1 MADIL
6 NISDLGSLEII
17 EIYDYYD
24 QPILFACKNAAGHLY
39 LVVAADEDE
48 QHETWLYMEI
58 SVERLNLIRSGA
70 IDLHDAFVYP
80 ESDCLFQVRFP
91 YDNSTSPQ
99 IESIEAN
106 QVPKDMLP
114 TPGESLNLETEMPPV
129 LSDTEPMSKN
139 NQDLEP
145 ILLDKGTITTQG
157 YLGIGSESTKVNL
170 GFQSVLNYIREHA
183 RSERQKGDLFEQLM
197 QKYFTED
204 PDYKEQFSEVYLWKQ
219 WAATRTE
226 FDGRDIGIDLV
237 AQKHDGGFCAIQCKC
252 YAPDTRISRD
262 DLNSFLATASLPPFA
277 DNTRILVNT
286 GGELGENALR
296 TIEPLGDKFR
306 IIRFRDLENSP
317 FEWPDLSIQAPQ
329 QLTYK
334 QRKFHLKDHQQEAF
348 DDVINGFKAS
358 DRGKLIMACGTG
370 KTFTALKIAEQI
382 AGTEGRVLYL
392 VPSISLLSQ
401 AMREWSE
408 QRGVDHSYIGICS
421 DTRAGDT
428 TEDSSIQELKIPVT
442 THPSEISRALHK
454 PDTGKMTV
462 VFCTYQS
469 LPLIEEVQNSGA
481 PQFDIIFCDEAHR
494 TTGVDKPGDK
504 TSHFVLVH
512 DADRIRANKRLYMT
526 ATPRLYTEN
535 ARKKAADYNVEVF
548 SMDDEDKYGPQFHR
562 LPFSKAVELGEL
574 SDYKVAIFGISE
586 HEVNEK
592 LAGNTG
598 KYGSEIN
605 INDATRIIG
614 CWRALQNPE
623 NKEKDDETLRPLKR
637 VIAFTN
643 RIDESKALKT
653 YWNQII
659 EDALEKLPEDE
670 QPTNFLCETEHVDGT
685 VHALNRKTR
694 LDWLKNENYDDS
706 EDDSDGKD
714 VCRILSNARCL
725 SEGIDVPA
733 LDAVIFYKPRKSHI
747 DVVQAVGRV
756 MRKAPGKQ
764 FGYVILPVAIPD
776 DKDPAAALND
786 NERFS
791 NVWSVLNALRSHDD
805 RFDGQINSIDL
816 NKKLPD
822 SIVIG
827 GGGDG
832 DPDWVGEQL
841 TLMPIEI
848 PVDAILSKIVEKCG
862 DKRYWE
868 NWAKD
873 VAEIFERLVDRI
885 QNLLDNSENA
895 ILRKRFESFHDEL
908 KKTINTSITRE
919 NAIDMMAQH
928 ILTSPV
934 FDALFVDYDF
944 SSGNPVANALDNLQ
958 KDFAEF
964 GLESETRDLQGFY
977 DSVRSRV
984 SGVKS
989 SHGRQEVL
997 SDLYEQFFK
1006 KALKKEAERLGI
1018 AYTPIPLVDF
1028 VLHSVNDVLLEEFG
1042 KTISDEGV
1050 HVLDPFTGTGTF
1062 IVQLLQSGL
1071 IQPDDLGRKYRK
1083 ELHAN
1088 EILLL
1093 AYYIASVNIE
1103 EAFRGQHGRD
1113 SSYEPFNGIV
1123 LTDTFNL
1130 NKSENP
1136 TLFPKERMV
1145 ENNERA
1151 ERQQELD
1158 IEVIIGNPPWSAWQ
1172 KSSADDNQNVEY
1184 LELEERVSE
1193 TYAARTTATLKNSL
1207 YDTYKMA
1214 IRWASDRIVERGI
1227 VAFVTPASWID
1238 GNVDA
1243 GIRACLTDEFNSIYV
1258 LNLLGDA
1265 RIYGEEGRYQG
1276 EGVFGSATQSPVA
1289 ITVLVKNPDAT
1300 HDSCHVHYQDIGG
1313 TLKRNEK
1320 LKVLRE
1326 VVSIRGLNDWRI
1338 ITPNKHYDWVDQ
1350 RSDAFTEFY
1359 PLGTK
1364 ETKAGKADNAIFKLF
1379 SNGYKTSRDKYIY
1392 NFSNDA
1398 CAENAQRMIKDYL
1411 AAIAELEAN
1420 HELKV
1425 KEVARRYTANIQ
1437 WDREL
1442 ENNLKRGKTT
1452 EFDVQYIRKAAYR
1465 PFVKTNCY
1473 ADYTFA
1479 NCKYLQDLIFPDSC
1493 SENIVICVPGTGS
1506 KIPFSTL
1513 ITNTMPDLELINKGQ
1528 GFPRY
1533 RYPKSVST
1541 NRVLVGNDLER
1552 IDNISDTA
1560 LSTFRDHYD
1569 DNTITKDDIFNYVYG
1584 ILHAPSYKEQFAN
1597 DLSKML
1603 PRLPYAPDFRAFA
1616 EAGKSLTDLHL
1627 NYETCE
1633 RFPNLKV
1640 EPRKQDLFYKEKPEY
1655 FLLGTRA
1662 MRFADKNKKDTLIIN
1677 EHVQLSGIPKEAHEY
1692 VVNGRT
1698 PLEWFINRYKITL
1711 PEKNK
1716 GILNDANAWFKN
1728 PRDLITAIE
1737 RIIYVSVESTKII
1750 ENLPSEITDDSNG

>member
-1 MADIL
+1 
-6 NISDLGSLEII
+6 
-17 EIYDYYD
+17 
-24 QPILFACKNAAGHLY
+24 
-39 LVVAADEDE
+39 
-48 QHETWLYMEI
+48 
-58 SVERLNLIRSGA
+58 
-70 IDLHDAFVYP
+70 
-80 ESDCLFQVRFP
+80 
-91 YDNSTSPQ
+91 
-99 IESIEAN
+99 
-106 QVPKDMLP
+106 
-114 TPGESLNLETEMPPV
+114 
-129 LSDTEPMSKN
+129 MS
-139 NQDLEP
+139 E
-145 ILLDKGTITTQG
+145 TTQG
-157 YLGIGSESTKVNL
+157 YLGIGSESTTVNL
-170 GFQSVLNYIREHA
+170 GFQSVLNHIREHA
-183 RSERQKGDLFEQLM
+183 RSERQKGDEFERLM

-204 PDYKEQFSEVYLWKQ
+204 PDYKDQFSEVYLWKQ
-219 WAATRTE
+219 WAQLRAE
-226 FDGRDIGIDLV
+226 FDGTDIGVDLV
-237 AQKHDGGFCAIQCKC
+237 AKKHDDTYCAIQCKC
-252 YAPDTRISRD
+252 YAEDTRVSKPHIDSFIS
-262 DLNSFLATASLPPFA
+262 ASASEIF
-277 DNTRILVNT
+277 TSRILVNT

-317 FEWPDLSIQAPQ
+317 FEWPDLSIQQPE

-334 QRKFHLKDHQQEAF
+334 QRKFHLKDHQQKAF
-348 DDVINGFKAS
+348 NDVINGFKDY

-370 KTFTALKIAEQI
+370 KTFTALKIAEEI

-401 AMREWSE
+401 AMQEWSE
-408 QRGVDHSYIGICS
+408 QRGIPHSYVGICS

-442 THPSEISRALHK
+442 TDPSEISRALHN
-454 PDTGKMTV
+454 PDPSKMTV

-469 LPLIEEVQNSGA
+469 LPIIEESQNNGA

-512 DADRIRANKRLYMT
+512 DAERIRANKRLYMT

-548 SMDDEDKYGPQFHR
+548 SMDDEEKYGPQFHR

-586 HEVNEK
+586 SEVNAK

-643 RIDESKALKT
+643 RIDESKALAH
-653 YWNQII
+653 YWNDII

-670 QPTNFLCETEHVDGT
+670 HPTNFLCETEHVDGT

-706 EDDSDGKD
+706 DNDSDGET

-764 FGYVILPVAIPD
+764 YGYVILPVAIPD

-816 NKKLPD
+816 NKQLPD

-827 GGGDG
+827 GGGD
-832 DPDWVGEQL
+832 PDWNPEQL
-841 TLMPIEI
+841 SLLPIEI

-873 VAEIFERLVDRI
+873 VAEIFDRLVDRI
-885 QNLLDNSENA
+885 QNLLDNPENTKLSE
-895 ILRKRFESFHDEL
+895 RFESFHNEL
-908 KKTINTSITRE
+908 KKTINTSITRD
-919 NAIDMMAQH
+919 NAMDMMAQH

-934 FDALFVDYDF
+934 FDALFEDYDF

-1028 VLHSVNDVLLEEFG
+1028 VLHSVNDVLQEEFG

-1071 IQPDDLGRKYRK
+1071 IQPDDLERKYRK

-1103 EAFRGQHGRD
+1103 EAFRGQRGED
-1113 SSYEPFNGIV
+1113 NGYEPFEGII

-1130 NKSENP
+1130 NKSEEP
-1136 TLFPKERMV
+1136 TLFPKKRMI

-1151 ERQQELD
+1151 ERQQKLD
-1158 IEVIIGNPPWSAWQ
+1158 IEVIIGNPPWSAGQ
-1172 KSSADDNQNVEY
+1172 KDSTGDNPNVKY
-1184 LELEERVSE
+1184 PELEQRITD
-1193 TYAARTTATLKNSL
+1193 TYAEYTTVTNKRHL

-1214 IRWASDRIVERGI
+1214 IRWATDRLKDQAQGVI
-1227 VAFVTPASWID
+1227 AFVTPATWID
-1238 GNVDA
+1238 GYVEA
-1243 GIRACLTDEFNSIYV
+1243 GIRACLAEEFNSIYA
-1258 LNLLGDA
+1258 LNLLGNA
-1265 RIYGEEGRYQG
+1265 RIYGADGRYQG

-1289 ITVLVKNPDAT
+1289 INLFVKNTTDKA
-1300 HDSCHVHYQDIGG
+1300 DKGGYNDKEGCRIYYRDIGSN
-1313 TLKRNEK
+1313 LKRQEK
-1320 LKVLRE
+1320 LKKLTE
-1326 VVSIRGLNDWRI
+1326 AISIKGFTDWQA
-1338 ITPNKHYDWVDQ
+1338 ITPNQYCDWINQ
-1350 RSDAFTEFY
+1350 RNDAFTEFY

-1364 ETKAGKADNAIFKLF
+1364 EAKAGKADNAIFMLY
-1379 SNGYKTSRDKYIY
+1379 SLGQVTNRDAYIY
-1392 NFSNDA
+1392 NFSCETCNK
-1398 CAENAQRMIKDYL
+1398 NAQLMTKDYL
-1411 AAIAELEAN
+1411 AALSEFEAN
-1420 HELKV
+1420 PELTV
-1425 KEVARRYTANIQ
+1425 EQVTSRYTENIK
-1437 WDREL
+1437 WAG
-1442 ENNLKRGKTT
+1442 NLKDNLKQKKNT
-1452 EFDVQYIRKAAYR
+1452 EYTEDYIRKVVYR
-1465 PFVKTNCY
+1465 PFIATYCY
-1473 ADYTFA
+1473 VNYIFIHRRHQMD
-1479 NCKYLQDLIFPDSC
+1479 QVFPDAL
-1493 SENIVICVPGTGS
+1493 SENRVICTPGISTKKS
-1506 KIPFSTL
+1506 FSVLMTDTL
-1513 ITNTMPDLELINKGQ
+1513 TDLNLNDAGTQ
-1528 GFPRY
+1528 CFPRW
-1533 RYPKSVST
+1533 RYPKPVDVSGG
-1541 NRVLVGNDLER
+1541 VG
-1552 IDNISDTA
+1552 T
-1560 LSTFRDHYD
+1560 
-1569 DNTITKDDIFNYVYG
+1569 TK
-1584 ILHAPSYKEQFAN
+1584 
-1597 DLSKML
+1597 
-1603 PRLPYAPDFRAFA
+1603 
-1616 EAGKSLTDLHL
+1616 
-1627 NYETCE
+1627 
-1633 RFPNLKV
+1633 
-1640 EPRKQDLFYKEKPEY
+1640 
-1655 FLLGTRA
+1655 
-1662 MRFADKNKKDTLIIN
+1662 
-1677 EHVQLSGIPKEAHEY
+1677 
-1692 VVNGRT
+1692 
-1698 PLEWFINRYKITL
+1698 
-1711 PEKNK
+1711 
-1716 GILNDANAWFKN
+1716 ILNIDGGGGRS
-1728 PRDLITAIE
+1728 P
-1737 RIIYVSVESTKII
+1737 
-1750 ENLPSEITDDSNG
+1750 